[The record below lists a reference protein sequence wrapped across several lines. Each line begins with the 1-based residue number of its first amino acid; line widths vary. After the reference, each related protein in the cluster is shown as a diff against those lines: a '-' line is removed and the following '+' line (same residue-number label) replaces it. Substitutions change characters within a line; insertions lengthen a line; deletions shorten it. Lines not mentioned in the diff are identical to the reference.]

1 MKLSEK
7 EVLKSFNKDKKALI
21 KAMGTKSTTDRQL
34 NTMGKQ
40 LFGAKYLG
48 TYSQDNIPWKK
59 VNSILNFNNT
69 FAIIN
74 TDPVGK
80 PGVHRVALY
89 ITAKTVYIWDSY
101 GRNSKALL
109 PLFVAQLKT
118 RKYRFK
124 DSDNDIEQ
132 SKKSEICG
140 QLCLAWMR
148 TVKDL
153 GIMNAMKV

>member
-7 EVLKSFNKDKKALI
+7 EVLKSFNKHKKALI

-34 NTMGKQ
+34 NTMAKQ

-80 PGVHRVALY
+80 HGVHWVALY

-132 SKKSEICG
+132 SKKSQICG
-140 QLCLAWMR
+140 QLCLSWML

>member
-1 MKLSEK
+1 MILSEK
-7 EVLKSFNKDKKALI
+7 DVLIVFNKHKKALI

-59 VNSILNFNNT
+59 VHSIINFNNT

-80 PGVHRVALY
+80 PGVHWVGLFV
-89 ITAKTVYIWDSY
+89 TAKTVYIWDSY
-101 GRNSKALL
+101 GRKSQTLL
-109 PLFVAQLKT
+109 PILVKQLKT
-118 RKYRFK
+118 RKYKFK
-124 DSDNDIEQ
+124 DSDNDTDQ
-132 SKKSEICG
+132 SRRSQICG
-140 QLCLAWMR
+140 QLCLSWML

-153 GIMNAMKV
+153 GIHNAMKV